1 MRSPRSESR
10 FCVEGYSETDLRPIT
25 LLFNDKNKIKSILR
39 NITVGLQGERGETII
54 VRRRDKAI
62 ARIAAIPPE
71 QPSPWPDLEARVQAL
86 YPDGVVSPS
95 ASDVL
100 YEDRS

>member
-1 MRSPRSESR
+1 MKTVSVRN
-10 FCVEGYSETDLRPIT
+10 LQH
-25 LLFNDKNKIKSILR
+25 LLGSYLDE
-39 NITVGLQGERGETII
+39 VERGETII

-62 ARIAAIPPE
+62 ARIVAIPPE

-100 YEDRS
+100 YEDRG